1 MNLEF
6 KQRPIKLKTILIA
19 ILISIVVGGIFLL
32 FGGLNPFSVYGM
44 LVKGAL
50 GSRFSIS
57 STLRWITP
65 LLYTAT
71 AAAIAF
77 RGGMFNIGVEGQVY
91 MGAMAGTIV
100 GIFLPNVPHIPH
112 VLLCFAAAM
121 IAGMLYAAIPAL
133 LKIYLKASEV
143 VTALMLN
150 YVAINLT
157 NYLIQEHFLATDGMN
172 STIATDEVLESAKLT
187 KIMPP
192 YTVTTG
198 LIIGALLIILFYYL
212 INRSRRG
219 YEFHISGINP
229 DFARYGGVN
238 VNSVR
243 LNVMLISGAIAG
255 LGGAVEIMGVQGR
268 MMSAFSPNFGMD
280 GMLAALLGNS
290 TPIGVALSASFFG
303 ILKAGSLSIERTTN
317 ASRALADVIKGII
330 ICFVSVRSLG
340 ILDSVGLSLFKRRSG
355 KSEIIK

>member
-6 KQRPIKLKTILIA
+6 KQRPIQIKTIVFA
-19 ILISIVVGGIFLL
+19 ILISILVGGIFLL
-32 FGGLNPFSVYGM
+32 CGGMNPIKVYGM
-44 LVKGAL
+44 LLEGAL
-50 GSRFSIS
+50 GSKFAIG

-71 AAAIAF
+71 ASAVAF
-77 RGGMFNIGVEGQVY
+77 RGGMFNMGVEGQLY
-91 MGAMAGTIV
+91 IGAMAGTLV
-100 GIFLPNVPHIPH
+100 GLYVPGLPHIPH
-112 VLLCFAAAM
+112 VLLCFLVAM
-121 IAGMLYAAIPAL
+121 IAGMLYAMIPAL

-150 YVAINLT
+150 YVAMNLT

-172 STIATDEVLESAKLT
+172 STIVTNELLPTAKLT

-192 YTVTTG
+192 YSVTTG
-198 LIIGALLIILFYYL
+198 LILGALLIVFFYIL
-212 INRSRRG
+212 INASSVG

-238 VNSVR
+238 VNRVR
-243 LNVMLISGAIAG
+243 LSVMLISGAIAG
-255 LGGAVEIMGVQGR
+255 LGGIVEIMGVQGR
-268 MMSAFSPNFGMD
+268 MMSGFSPNFGMD

-290 TPIGVALSASFFG
+290 TPVGVALSTSFFG

-340 ILDSVGLSLFKRRSG
+340 ILDRIGFGFAKRRTAETAEL
-355 KSEIIK
+355 K